1 MQKVTLAVL
10 FAVASALG
18 AQTPYLV
25 EDINSTTTAS
35 PTSSSPRNFARFGPR
50 VYFAAFTS
58 NTGEELWSTDG
69 TEAGTS
75 MVANIVPGTLGSL
88 PSRFT
93 VLNGILLFNASDQY
107 GEELWTTDGTAAGTR
122 RIADIYTLSQSS
134 APGDRAVIDGKMIF
148 AATDAVNGRE
158 LWITDGT
165 PAGTRFFKDLAPGP
179 ESSSPRAFAQF
190 NGAFYFGTAT
200 GLWKTDGTEAGT
212 VLVKAGVALNSL
224 TVAGPRIFFY
234 GYSEDAGREPWVSDG
249 TTGGTHRIVEINPG
263 PEGVALFGEV
273 MTPLGNRVL
282 FGAYEPEHG
291 SELWVS
297 DGTAAGTQILRDVNP
312 GSESG
317 LVSSGGVVSNGA
329 VALFAAHAPESGTE
343 IWRTDGTPAGTT
355 LLREFNPGPGSGS
368 MGNLITAGSSFVFT
382 TSTPVSTH
390 FWTSDGTAAGTR
402 ETATV
407 TSRLLFGSR
416 LTNIDG
422 TLYFAAAD
430 SLHGYEPWKSDGTA
444 AGTSMF
450 ANIGRDAAPSSEP
463 GSFRVAGDWLYFNA
477 WDGLASD
484 ASDRNS
490 FWRSDGTPEGT
501 VKISEEILG
510 GETQVAIGRTLF
522 FQRNY
527 SELWMTGGT
536 PESTKRATEL
546 EKRFPQP
553 PSLRFVLGDRI
564 LANSGQ
570 QLWATTLTPGAPAVP
585 LGSAGGSGFV
595 EVAGRAFYLT
605 NDSGTSVLWSTDGT
619 PEGTYVVRRFPDG
632 ISGAPAAVG
641 GHVYFVTAGSTPAV
655 WRSDGTADGTVAIP
669 GLPIRAGG
677 GLVPAG
683 SQLYCFDSAGTLWVT
698 DGTTAGTRQLP
709 AKPLERYAVTLG
721 NSILFHQTVGTTHE
735 LWISDGTPEGTHEL
749 YDFGQGATTT
759 YVVGYLNA
767 GGQVFFNA
775 YTPALGR
782 ELWVTDGTAAGT
794 KLVADVEPGSLSSS
808 PQSLHRAGERIFF
821 AASTAAVGQELWAM
835 PLGLTPRLT
844 IGDVRVAEAETTA
857 RFAVSLSSAA
867 AQTVTVAFSTGNGT
881 ASGTASGG
889 SDYDAA
895 SGTLTFAAGET
906 SKTIDVRVHA
916 DASAEN
922 DETFLVAL
930 REPSGATIETA
941 AAAGIIEDDDR
952 TADAGLALDF
962 SQLRSREVGVL
973 LVNAGPGTATNLQPR
988 FTSTPESYGTD
999 TCERCRFLSLAPG
1012 ETAVALRRQP
1022 VGQQYFTAT
1031 VSAREHD
1038 PNAAN
1043 DSVAWTMNGSMV
1055 MEGLD
1060 LAPGSQAKIWIATY
1074 FPPSLSL
1081 SLESSDPAVLTV
1093 PSSVDVS
1100 GTPVS
1105 FTVHGIAPGTATIR
1119 AFTAANTLETLVVHV
1134 VAPGT
1139 PRRWPGGMWTSMN
1152 AQQLQFSSQVVFK
1165 IFTTATAPFN
1175 GRTATGTV
1183 TLNENGVELSRLTLK
1198 PEWGPQGQIAAHV
1211 PRLGKST
1218 FTVEYSGD
1226 ANFLPFSQTHDVEG
1240 VRGRVTL
1247 EATAVRKGSG
1257 VVVRARVTGSPMGGP
1272 EGTIRIGDGEN
1283 VPLASIGPGIA
1294 AAEVTLPDVPESTTT
1309 LTVSYSGDP
1318 RYLGS
1323 QQGVR
1328 ITDERRRTVRH

>member
-1 MQKVTLAVL
+1 MRKVTLAVL
-10 FAVASALG
+10 FAAASALG

-25 EDINSTTTAS
+25 DDINSTTAAS
-35 PTSSSPRNFARFGPR
+35 PISSSPKNFARFGSR
-50 VYFAAFTS
+50 IYFAALS
-58 NTGEELWSTDG
+58 SALGEELWSTDG
-69 TEAGTS
+69 TAAGTV
-75 MVANIVPGTLGSL
+75 MVADLVPGTLGSA

-93 VLNGILLFNASDQY
+93 ALNGILLFNASDQY
-107 GEELWTTDGTAAGTR
+107 GQELWATDGTAAGTR

-134 APGDRAVIDGKMIF
+134 TPGDRAVIDGKMIF
-148 AATDAVNGRE
+148 AATDGVNGRE

-165 PAGTRFFKDLAPGP
+165 PAGTRFFKDLVPGP
-179 ESSSPRAFAQF
+179 ESSSPHSFAQL
-190 NGAFYFGTAT
+190 NGTFYFGAEN

-212 VLVKAGVALNSL
+212 VLVKPDASL
-224 TVAGPRIFFY
+224 SNLIVAGSRMFFY
-234 GYSEDAGREPWVSDG
+234 GYSENAGREPWVSDG
-249 TTGGTHRIVEINPG
+249 TAGGTHQIVDVNPG
-263 PEGVALFGEV
+263 PGGTALYSDV
-273 MTPLGNRVL
+273 MMPLGNRVL
-282 FGAYEPEHG
+282 FSAHEPQHG
-291 SELWVS
+291 TELWIT
-297 DGTAAGTQILRDVNP
+297 DGTAAGTRLLRDIDP
-312 GSESG
+312 GSE
-317 LVSSGGVVSNGA
+317 GGFPGTWIASNGSI
-329 VALFAAHAPESGTE
+329 ALFVAHTPESGTE
-343 IWRTDGTPAGTT
+343 LWKTDGTPAGTT
-355 LLREFNPGPGSGS
+355 LLREFDPGPRPGLVTH
-368 MGNLITAGSSFVFT
+368 LITVGSSFVFT
-382 TSTPVSTH
+382 TTTSTSTH

-402 ETATV
+402 ETAAFAPP
-407 TSRLLFGSR
+407 LFFGSR
-416 LTNIDG
+416 FTNIDG
-422 TLYFAAAD
+422 TLYFSAANA
-430 SLHGYEPWKSDGTA
+430 LNGYEPWKSDGTA
-444 AGTSMF
+444 AGTAMI
-450 ANIGRDAAPSSEP
+450 ANIRRDSAPSSDP
-463 GSFRVAGDWLYFNA
+463 TNFRIAGDWIYFNA
-477 WDGLASD
+477 WDGLAHGS
-484 ASDRNS
+484 SDRNS

-501 VKISEEILG
+501 VKISEEVPSSDP
-510 GETQVAIGRTLF
+510 QVAVGHTLF
-522 FQRNY
+522 FLRNS
-527 SELWMTGGT
+527 SELWMTDGT
-536 PESTKRATEL
+536 PDGRKRATEM
-546 EKRFPQP
+546 EKRFPQR

-564 LANSGQ
+564 LANAGQ

-605 NDSGTSVLWSTDGT
+605 NDSGASVLWSTDGT

-632 ISGAPAAVG
+632 ISGVPAAVG

-655 WRSDGTADGTVAIP
+655 WRSDGTADGTVAVP

-698 DGTTAGTRQLP
+698 DGTAAGTRPLP
-709 AKPLERYAVTLG
+709 AKPIERYTVTLG

-759 YVVGYLNA
+759 YVVGYLSA

-794 KLVADVEPGSLSSS
+794 KLVTDVEPGILSSS

-821 AASTAAVGQELWAM
+821 AASTAALGQELWAM
-835 PLGLTPRLT
+835 PLGLTPRIA

-857 RFAVSLSSAA
+857 RFTVSLASAA
-867 AQTVTVAFSTGNGT
+867 AQTVTVAFAT

-906 SKTIDVRVHA
+906 SRTIDVRVHA

-922 DETFLVAL
+922 DETFLVTL

-962 SQLRSREVGVL
+962 SQLRNRYGNVL
-973 LVNAGPGTATNLQPR
+973 LTNAGPGTATNLQPR
-988 FTSTPESYGTD
+988 FTSTPESYEPSI
-999 TCERCRFLSLAPG
+999 CARCRFLSLAPG
-1012 ETAVALRRQP
+1012 ESTQAFWRQAI
-1022 VGQQYFTAT
+1022 GQQYFTAT

-1043 DSVAWTMNGSMV
+1043 NSVAWTMNGSMA

-1060 LAPGSQAKIWIATY
+1060 LAPGAQAKVWIASYSSAT
-1074 FPPSLSL
+1074 L

-1093 PSSVDVS
+1093 PASIDVS

-1105 FTVHGIAPGTATIR
+1105 FTVHGVAPGTATIR
-1119 AFTAANTLETLVVHV
+1119 AFTAANPVETLVVHV

-1139 PRRWPGGMWTSMN
+1139 QRRWPGAVWTSMN
-1152 AQQLQFSSQVVFK
+1152 AQYLGFHAQAVFRF
-1165 IFTTATAPFN
+1165 FTTATAPFN
-1175 GRTATGTV
+1175 GQSATGTV
-1183 TLNENGVELSRLTLK
+1183 TLRENGVELGRLTLR
-1198 PEWGPQGQIAAHV
+1198 PGMRQQGQLAAYV
-1211 PRLGKST
+1211 PKIGRST

-1226 ANFLPFSQTHDVEG
+1226 ANFLPSSQPHEVEG
-1240 VRGRVTL
+1240 TRGFVTL
-1247 EATAVRKGSG
+1247 EATAVRKGSS
-1257 VVVRARVTGSPMGGP
+1257 VIVRTHITGSPIAGP
-1272 EGTIRIGDGEN
+1272 EGTIRIGTGAD
-1283 VPLASIGPGIA
+1283 VPLTSIGPGIA
-1294 AAEVTLPDVPESTTT
+1294 TAEVTLPDVPESTTT
-1309 LTVSYSGDP
+1309 LTVSYSGDL

-1323 QQGVR
+1323 QQDVR
-1328 ITDERRRTVRH
+1328 IKDERRRTVRH

>member
-1 MQKVTLAVL
+1 MRNVTLAVL
-10 FAVASALG
+10 FAFASMLG

-25 EDINSTTTAS
+25 EDINSTTTAN
-35 PTSSSPRNFARFGPR
+35 PTSSSPRNFFRFGSR
-50 VYFAAFTS
+50 IYFAAVSGTW
-58 NTGEELWSTDG
+58 GEELWSTDG
-69 TEAGTS
+69 TADGTA
-75 MVANIVPGTLGSL
+75 MVADLVPGTLGSL

-93 VLNGILLFNASDQY
+93 VLNGILLFNATDQY
-107 GEELWTTDGTAAGTR
+107 GQELWATDGTAAGTR

-165 PAGTRFFKDLAPGP
+165 PAGTRFFKDLVPGP
-179 ESSSPRAFAQF
+179 ESSSPRSFVQL
-190 NGAFYFGTAT
+190 NGTFYFGAES

-212 VLVKAGVALNSL
+212 VPVKPDASLTAL
-224 TVAGPRIFFY
+224 TVAGSRMFFY

-249 TTGGTHRIVEINPG
+249 TAAGTHRIMDVNPG
-263 PEGVALFGEV
+263 PEGTALSSDV

-282 FGAYEPEHG
+282 FSAIAPQQG

-297 DGTAAGTQILRDVNP
+297 DGTAAGTQLLRDIDP
-312 GSESG
+312 GAESG
-317 LVSSGGVVSNGA
+317 FPGTWIASNGSI
-329 VALFAAHAPESGTE
+329 ALFLAHTPETGTE
-343 IWRTDGTPAGTT
+343 LWRTDGTPAGTT
-355 LLREFNPGPGSGS
+355 LLREFDPGPRPGQVS
-368 MGNLITAGSSFVFT
+368 NLITAGSSFVFT
-382 TSTPVSTH
+382 TTTSASTH

-402 ETATV
+402 ETAAFAPP
-407 TSRLLFGSR
+407 LFFGSR
-416 LTNIDG
+416 FTNIDG
-422 TLYFAAAD
+422 TLYFSAANA
-430 SLHGYEPWKSDGTA
+430 LNGYEPWKSDGTA
-444 AGTSMF
+444 AGTAMI
-450 ANIGRDAAPSSEP
+450 ANIRRDEAPSSDP
-463 GSFRVAGDWLYFNA
+463 ASFRIAGDWIYFNA
-477 WDGLASD
+477 WDGLASG
-484 ASDRNS
+484 SGDRNS

-501 VKISEEILG
+501 VKISEEIPS
-510 GETQVAIGRTLF
+510 GEPQVAVGRTLF
-522 FQRNY
+522 FLRNS
-527 SELWMTGGT
+527 SELWMTDGT
-536 PESTKRATEL
+536 PEGTKRATEM
-546 EKRFPQP
+546 EKRFPQR

-564 LANSGQ
+564 LASSGQ

-585 LGSAGGSGFV
+585 LGSAAGYGFV

-641 GHVYFVTAGSTPAV
+641 GHVYFVAAGSTPAV

-683 SQLYCFDSAGTLWVT
+683 SQLYFFDSTGTLWVT
-698 DGTTAGTRQLP
+698 DGTAAGTRPLP
-709 AKPLERYAVTLG
+709 ARPIERYTVTLG

-735 LWISDGTPEGTHEL
+735 LWISDGTPEGTDEL

-759 YVVGYLNA
+759 YVVGYLSA
-767 GGQVFFNA
+767 GGRVFFNA
-775 YTPALGR
+775 YTPAMGR

-794 KLVADVEPGSLSSS
+794 KLVADVEPGTLSSS

-821 AASTAAVGQELWAM
+821 SASTSALGEELWAM
-835 PLGLTPRLT
+835 PLGLTPRIT

-857 RFAVSLSSAA
+857 RFTVSLSSAA
-867 AQTVTVAFSTGNGT
+867 AQTVTVAFAT
-881 ASGTASGG
+881 ANGTASGG

-916 DASAEN
+916 DAATEN

-962 SQLRSREVGVL
+962 SDL
-973 LVNAGPGTATNLQPR
+973 LYRYGTVVMTNAGPGTATNLQPR
-988 FTSTPESYGTD
+988 FTSTPESYEPS

-1012 ETAVALRRQP
+1012 ETEMAFRRQP
-1022 VGQQYFTAT
+1022 IGQQFFTAT

-1043 DSVAWTMNGSMV
+1043 NSVAWTMNGSMA

-1060 LAPGSQAKIWIATY
+1060 LAPGAQAKVWIATY
-1074 FPPSLSL
+1074 SAGVL
-1081 SLESSDPAVLTV
+1081 SLESSNPAVLTV
-1093 PSSVDVS
+1093 PASVDA
-1100 GTPVS
+1100 GNEPVS
-1105 FTVHGIAPGTATIR
+1105 FVIHGVAPGTATIR
-1119 AFTAANTLETLVVHV
+1119 AFTATNTLETLVVNV

-1139 PRRWPGGMWTSMN
+1139 QRRWPGAVWTSMN
-1152 AQQLQFSSQVVFK
+1152 AQYLQFHSQVVFK
-1165 IFTTATAPFN
+1165 FFTTATAPFN
-1175 GRTATGTV
+1175 GRSATGTV
-1183 TLNENGVELSRLTLK
+1183 TLKENGVELGRLTLT
-1198 PEWGPQGQIAAHV
+1198 PGTRQQGQIAAYV
-1211 PRLGKST
+1211 PKIGRST

-1226 ANFLPFSQTHDVEG
+1226 ANFLPSSQPHEVEG
-1240 VRGRVTL
+1240 VRGYVTL
-1247 EATAVRKGSG
+1247 EATAVRKGSS
-1257 VVVRARVTGSPMGGP
+1257 VIVRTHITGSPMASP
-1272 EGTIRIGDGEN
+1272 EGTIRIGTGAD
-1283 VPLASIGPGIA
+1283 VPLTAIGPGIA
-1294 AAEVTLPDVPESTTT
+1294 RAEVTLPDVPENTTT
-1309 LTVSYSGDP
+1309 LTVDYSGDP
-1318 RYLGS
+1318 RYHGL